1 MAAEPTTRRRT
12 CAECP
17 TRLSP
22 TARWNA
28 KYCTEAC
35 RARAWRRTQRRLQA
49 AAEGPRRPQ
58 RCPVCGQDI
67 FTSDLVRTDTVYCST
82 RCRTRAWRARISG
95 TGPAIIP
102 DLRSLP
108 SRPRPI
114 DHETLTSYL
123 QRLAAANHLAPA
135 TLVHHLHGRWA
146 PTASVNVERLAAA
159 VEMPERFLRYAL
171 PELRNAYEHAVM
183 NKAGRNVDL
192 IQTNIRPACRLCMA
206 ARGILQRVH
215 RWTAPEHNVCLR
227 HGLWIG
233 TPQHDLEDVHQPEI
247 SLEPEI
253 AAAQKR
259 HLNLHRRYR
268 RPAVTSAY
276 TEASAV
282 CALWATRNAYPDRRT
297 RRAQQLNR
305 DTTGG
310 VNRAVAAAAIYPD
323 VVALTSLLASSHW
336 RALAGQPASLALFCA
351 EVSRRIGHHY
361 EPGGSQEPMARWIR
375 EQQQLPISPHAV
387 EW

>member
-1 MAAEPTTRRRT
+1 M
-12 CAECP
+12 
-17 TRLSP
+17 
-22 TARWNA
+22 
-28 KYCTEAC
+28 
-35 RARAWRRTQRRLQA
+35 
-49 AAEGPRRPQ
+49 
-58 RCPVCGQDI
+58 
-67 FTSDLVRTDTVYCST
+67 
-82 RCRTRAWRARISG
+82 
-95 TGPAIIP
+95 
-102 DLRSLP
+102 
-108 SRPRPI
+108 
-114 DHETLTSYL
+114 
-123 QRLAAANHLAPA
+123 
-135 TLVHHLHGRWA
+135 HHLHGRWT

-192 IQTNIRPACRLCMA
+192 IPANIRPACRLCMA
-206 ARGILQRVH
+206 ARGVLERVH

-233 TPQHDLEDVHQPEI
+233 TRQHDLEVLQQPET

-259 HLNLHRRYR
+259 HLNLARRYR

-276 TEASAV
+276 TQASTV
-282 CALWATRNAYPDRRT
+282 CTTWATRDAYPDRRI
-297 RRAQQLNR
+297 RRAQRLSRN
-305 DTTGG
+305 TNGNAG
-310 VNRAVAAAAIYPD
+310 NAIAAAAIYPD
-323 VVALTSLLASSHW
+323 VVALTSLFASSHW

-361 EPGGSQEPMARWIR
+361 ELGGSQEPMARWIR
-375 EQQQLPISPHAV
+375 EQQQLPSSPHAV